1 MLHPN
6 AVKRKLASGG
16 TAVGTIVQVPH
27 PLIVEA
33 CGRAGFDFVIL
44 DEEHGALGPD
54 RLADMIRAAEVAH
67 VTPLV
72 RVSEN
77 RAPLILQALDQ
88 GAGGVVIPG
97 VRSADE
103 ARAAVDAAKYAPA
116 GHRGYCSAVRSAGLI
131 GDRAAMER
139 ANAETMVILLIEH
152 REAVDAFEA
161 MLDVPGVDVVFI
173 GPGDLSHSL
182 GVPGQLAHPVVQDTV
197 GRLISMAARR
207 GRCAGVHVKRPE
219 DADRYLRLGAR
230 FLNYGMDIQ
239 VIAQAFIDIVRQV
252 ERLGPQ

>member
-1 MLHPN
+1 MMHAN
-6 AVKRKLASGG
+6 ALKRKLASGG

-33 CGRAGFDFVIL
+33 CGRAGLDFVIL

-54 RLADMIRAAEVAH
+54 RLADMIRAAEVAK

-77 RAPLILQALDQ
+77 RAAPILQALDQ
-88 GAGGVVIPG
+88 GAHGVVIPG
-97 VRSADE
+97 VKSADE
-103 ARAAVDAAKYAPA
+103 AAAAVGAAKYAPE

-131 GDRAAMER
+131 GDAGAMTR
-139 ANAETMVILLIEH
+139 ANAETMVVLLIEN
-152 REAVDAFEA
+152 REAVEAFEA
-161 MLDVPGVDVVFI
+161 MLDVPGVDVAFI

-182 GVPGQLAHPVVQDTV
+182 GVPGQLAHPLVQETV
-197 GRLISMAARR
+197 ARLISGAVQR

-239 VIAQAFIDIVRQV
+239 VIAQAFIEIASQIK
-252 ERLGPQ
+252 RLRPQ